1 MADSVEELRLRM
13 EQAAVDEDYELAAAL
28 RDRLSILRGLD
39 AGSAAPEDTS
49 GLKRQQPGSMGI
61 GTSRQRVTPPP
72 GWKPPPKPDLMANRP
87 PKK

>member
-1 MADSVEELRLRM
+1 MAETVEQLRLRM
-13 EQAAVDEDYELAAAL
+13 EQAAADEDYELAASL
-28 RDRLSILRGLD
+28 RDRLSILRSLD
-39 AGSAAPEDTS
+39 DGASPPDDTS

-72 GWKPPPKPDLMANRP
+72 GWKPPPKPDLMAKRP